1 MHRNYLHIV
10 FAYLIFF
17 TCLPLYVS
25 ATHMVGG
32 EINYR
37 CLGNDRYEIM
47 VTVFRDCDTGVP
59 WFDSPASIGVFDIN
73 DSLIYDLRLQL
84 KNNDTLDLNLADPCL
99 VAPPNVCIHT
109 TTYIDTVTLPFQVGG
124 YQIVYQRCCRN
135 QDIVNIVAPTSTGAT
150 YSSYISEEALLGCN
164 SSARFIEWPP
174 VYVCAGVP
182 IVYDHSALDPDSDSI
197 VYELCTPFTGAT
209 PSQSRPQPPNNPPY
223 NPVTWQPPYSVDN
236 MLGGPDSL
244 TMFVFACEI

>member
-1 MHRNYLHIV
+1 MHRVFHYFLHC
-10 FAYLIFF
+10 
-17 TCLPLYVS
+17 CLLLLWSLPTAQ

-59 WFDSPASIGVFDIN
+59 WFDNPASVGVFDRN
-73 DSLIYDLRLQL
+73 DSLLYDLRLTL
-84 KNNDTLDLNLADPCL
+84 RNNDTLDLNLTDPCL

-124 YQIVYQRCCRN
+124 YQVVYQRCCRN
-135 QDIVNIVAPTSTGAT
+135 QDIVNIVAPTATGAT
-150 YSSYISEEALLGCN
+150 YSSFISEEALLNCN
-164 SSARFIEWPP
+164 SSARFNEWPP

-182 IVYDHSALDPDSDSI
+182 IVYDHSATDLDGDSV

-209 PSQSRPQPPNNPPY
+209 PQQSQPQPPNNPPY
-223 NPVTWQPPYSVDN
+223 NNVTWLPPYSVDN
-236 MLGGPDSL
+236 MLGAP
-244 TMFVFACEI
+244 IP